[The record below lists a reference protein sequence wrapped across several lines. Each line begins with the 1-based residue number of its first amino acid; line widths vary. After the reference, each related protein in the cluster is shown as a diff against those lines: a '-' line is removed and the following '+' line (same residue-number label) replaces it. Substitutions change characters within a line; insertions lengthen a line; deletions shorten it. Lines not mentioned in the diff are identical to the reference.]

1 MFQAL
6 FWQDFLN
13 EINEMAVTPYNLKSG
28 AYVVVNAN
36 GSYGSVRN
44 TAKTVATAVQRYNK
58 GTKVGTLTGGLQ
70 IFNINNK
77 KYEMCEV
84 LLTTPVKPNFIT
96 THYRL
101 WFQTANLD
109 VAVEKAPTPKLP
121 TKVVEKAKAKAKL
134 PTAKAKVSD
143 QTDATVK
150 DTYQDYYEEVPE
162 TSTNWGLIIVGILLL
177 IFAIYLIVRKIK
189 NKKKR
194 AMEAVKKL
202 VNPTLKP

>member
-1 MFQAL
+1 
-6 FWQDFLN
+6 
-13 EINEMAVTPYNLKSG
+13 MAITPYNLKNG
-28 AYVVVNAN
+28 AYVLVNAN

-44 TAKTVATAVQRYNK
+44 AAKTVVTAVQRFNK
-58 GTKVGTLTGGLQ
+58 GTKVGTLTGGIQ
-70 IFNINNK
+70 TFNINNK

-84 LLTTPVKPNFIT
+84 LLTTPVKPNFVT

-121 TKVVEKAKAKAKL
+121 TKVVEKAKAKAVL
-134 PTAKAKVSD
+134 STAKAKVKTSD

-194 AMEAVKKL
+194 AMEALKKL
-202 VNPTLKP
+202 IKPTP

>member
-1 MFQAL
+1 M
-6 FWQDFLN
+6 
-13 EINEMAVTPYNLKSG
+13 ITPYNLKSG

-44 TAKTVATAVQRYNK
+44 AAKNVATAVQRYNK
-58 GTKVGTLTGGLQ
+58 GTKVGTLTGGVQ
-70 IFNINNK
+70 TFNINNK

-84 LLTTPVKPNFIT
+84 LLTTPVKPNFLT

-121 TKVVEKAKAKAKL
+121 TKVVEKAKAKAVL
-134 PTAKAKVSD
+134 PTAKVKVKTSE

-150 DTYQDYYEEVPE
+150 DTYQDYFEEVPE
-162 TSTNWGLIIVGILLL
+162 TSTNWGLIIVGILLF

-194 AMEAVKKL
+194 AMEALNELIK
-202 VNPTLKP
+202 PTPQP

>member
-1 MFQAL
+1 
-6 FWQDFLN
+6 
-13 EINEMAVTPYNLKSG
+13 
-28 AYVVVNAN
+28 
-36 GSYGSVRN
+36 
-44 TAKTVATAVQRYNK
+44 
-58 GTKVGTLTGGLQ
+58 
-70 IFNINNK
+70 
-77 KYEMCEV
+77 MCEV
-84 LLTTPVKPNFIT
+84 LLTTPVKPNFVT

-121 TKVVEKAKAKAKL
+121 TKVVEKAKAKAVL
-134 PTAKAKVSD
+134 STAKAKVKTSD

-194 AMEAVKKL
+194 AMEALKKL
-202 VNPTLKP
+202 IKPTP